1 MSKATSKMTK
11 GRVTQMR
18 DAKTAKDIMTTKV
31 VTVKPSTSIEDAAR
45 LLVRRKISGVPV
57 VDEKDKTKVVGILTE
72 ADLLAAPSGAKTV
85 ADVMKKRVVSV
96 SPDTSVDEI
105 AEILVKKKI
114 KRVPVIDAG
123 KLVGIVSR
131 IDVLRA
137 ISIPRQRNWDW
148 WRSIVGI
155 GRGPGGAVSEE
166 HDKWVYVKDWEERDH
181 R

>member
-1 MSKATSKMTK
+1 MP
-11 GRVTQMR
+11 
-18 DAKTAKDIMTTKV
+18 AKTAKDVMTTRV
-31 VTVKPSTSIEDAAR
+31 VTVNPSTSIEDAAR

-123 KLVGIVSR
+123 KLVGSR
-131 IDVLRA
+131 
-137 ISIPRQRNWDW
+137 Q
-148 WRSIVGI
+148 
-155 GRGPGGAVSEE
+155 
-166 HDKWVYVKDWEERDH
+166 
-181 R
+181 

>member
-85 ADVMKKRVVSV
+85 AEVMKKRVVSV

-131 IDVLRA
+131 IDVLRT
-137 ISIPRQRNWDW
+137 ISIPRQRSWDW

>member
-18 DAKTAKDIMTTKV
+18 DAKTAKDIMTTRV
-31 VTVKPSTSIEDAAR
+31 VTVNPSTSIEDAAR

-85 ADVMKKRVVSV
+85 AEVMKKRVVSV

>member
-85 ADVMKKRVVSV
+85 AEVMKKRVVSV

-137 ISIPRQRNWDW
+137 KY
-148 WRSIVGI
+148 G
-155 GRGPGGAVSEE
+155 E
-166 HDKWVYVKDWEERDH
+166 K
-181 R
+181 

>member
-1 MSKATSKMTK
+1 MP
-11 GRVTQMR
+11 
-18 DAKTAKDIMTTKV
+18 AKTAKDIMTAKV
-31 VTVKPSTSIEDAAR
+31 VTVKPSTPIEEAAR

-72 ADLLAAPSGAKTV
+72 ADLLAAPAEAKTV

-96 SPDTSVDEI
+96 SPDASVDEV

-114 KRVPVIDAG
+114 KRVPVIEGG

-137 ISIPRQRNWDW
+137 KY
-148 WRSIVGI
+148 G
-155 GRGPGGAVSEE
+155 E
-166 HDKWVYVKDWEERDH
+166 K
-181 R
+181 

>member
-18 DAKTAKDIMTTKV
+18 DAETAKDIMTMKV

-96 SPDTSVDEI
+96 SPDTPVDEI

>member
-1 MSKATSKMTK
+1 MSKVTSKMTK

>member
-31 VTVKPSTSIEDAAR
+31 VTVKPSTSIEDAAC

>member
-1 MSKATSKMTK
+1 MSKETSKMTK

-85 ADVMKKRVVSV
+85 AEVMKKRVVSV
-96 SPDTSVDEI
+96 SPDTPVDEI

>member
-96 SPDTSVDEI
+96 SPDTPVDEI

>member
-1 MSKATSKMTK
+1 
-11 GRVTQMR
+11 
-18 DAKTAKDIMTTKV
+18 
-31 VTVKPSTSIEDAAR
+31 
-45 LLVRRKISGVPV
+45 
-57 VDEKDKTKVVGILTE
+57 
-72 ADLLAAPSGAKTV
+72 LLAAPSGAKTV

-137 ISIPRQRNWDW
+137 KY
-148 WRSIVGI
+148 G
-155 GRGPGGAVSEE
+155 E
-166 HDKWVYVKDWEERDH
+166 K
-181 R
+181 

>member
-1 MSKATSKMTK
+1 MPKVTTKLVK
-11 GRVTQMR
+11 GRTLR
-18 DAKTAKDIMTTKV
+18 ARNAKTAKDIMTTKV
-31 VTVKPSTSIEDAAR
+31 VTVKPSTSVEDAAR

-72 ADLLAAPSGAKTV
+72 ADLLAAPAGAKTV
-85 ADVMKKRVVSV
+85 AEVMKKRVVSV

-123 KLVGIVSR
+123 KLVGIVSG
-131 IDVLRA
+131 IDVLKA
-137 ISIPRQRNWDW
+137 INVPRQKDWDW

-155 GRGPGGAVSEE
+155 GKGPGGAISEE
-166 HDKWVYVKDWEERDH
+166 HDRWVYVKDWEESNR